1 MKERENQSD
10 RKSIAKIL
18 DGDDAAFSELVERYL
33 KPIYNFLFT
42 LTRDQSAL
50 DDLTQVTFIKAWKN
64 ISSFDQSKSFK
75 TWLFT
80 IAKNTAYDYLK
91 KKKTVPF
98 SAFADE
104 EGRNVLEEI
113 NEDKPLPDE
122 ILERAD
128 LSAEIEKKLEEIP
141 APYRTILLLH
151 YKDDFSLQEISQIL
165 GHPYNTIK
173 SQHNRALQVLKK
185 TFDK

>member
-1 MKERENQSD
+1 VTEQENQAD
-10 RKSIAKIL
+10 RELIEKNL
-18 DGDDAAFSELVERYL
+18 DGDGSAFSELVGRYL
-33 KPIYNFLFT
+33 KPVYNFLFT
-42 LTRDQSAL
+42 LTGDQSTL
-50 DDLTQVTFIKAWKN
+50 DDLTQITFIKAWKN
-64 ISSFDQSKSFK
+64 IHSFDESKSFK

-80 IAKNTAYDYLK
+80 IAKNTAYDHLK

-104 EGRNVLEEI
+104 EGRNILEEI

-128 LSAEIEKKLEEIP
+128 LSQEIEKKLEEIP
-141 APYRTILLLH
+141 ARYRMLLLLH

-165 GHPYNTIK
+165 EKPYNTIK
-173 SQHNRALQVLKK
+173 SQHSRALQSLRQ